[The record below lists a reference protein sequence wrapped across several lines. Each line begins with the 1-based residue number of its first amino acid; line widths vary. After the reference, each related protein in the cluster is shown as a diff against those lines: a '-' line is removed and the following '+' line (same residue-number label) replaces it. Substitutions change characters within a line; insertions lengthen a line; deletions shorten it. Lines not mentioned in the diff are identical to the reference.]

1 MNVQDAREMGK
12 TAFYSQLCTFPAF
25 FVSNA
30 LKNEDKLLLNPVKTK
45 KNIHH
50 SHFTDQ
56 EIEGNRN
63 SSLLPILV
71 L

>member
-45 KNIHH
+45 KTFITLI
-50 SHFTDQ
+50 SQ
-56 EIEGNRN
+56 IKK
-63 SSLLPILV
+63 
-71 L
+71 